1 MTAILPELIASIP
14 EMAQAFAELF
24 GASAPQ
30 AALMAVGGV
39 LVGVS
44 VLVFGYITL
53 GAVSSMLLP
62 TPGRGRTH
70 Q

>member
-1 MTAILPELIASIP
+1 MTELLPELVASIP
-14 EMAQAFAELF
+14 EMAQEFAALF
-24 GASAPQ
+24 SASAPQ
-30 AALMAVGGV
+30 AALMAVGGI

-44 VLVFGYITL
+44 VLVFGYLTL
-53 GAVSSMLLP
+53 GAVSTLLLP